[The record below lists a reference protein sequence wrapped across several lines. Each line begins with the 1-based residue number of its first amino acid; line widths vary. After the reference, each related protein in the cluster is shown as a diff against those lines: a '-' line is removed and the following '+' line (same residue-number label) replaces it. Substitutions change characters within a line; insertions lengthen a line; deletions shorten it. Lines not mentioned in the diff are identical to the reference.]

1 MKKDELLKAVRTLKG
16 YKSFYSMVDPILVI
30 PISKKRFTKS
40 DVKSLKKYIK
50 DYISI
55 INIKFDII
63 DIKVKAT
70 MNDCDVKD
78 NKVKYVFVI
87 YPKKSTI
94 VDDILLNNIPSNYLN
109 FLKSL
114 DTMLA
119 NCINYEKLLITDF
132 LYPKNF
138 NQVFE
143 DSSAS
148 SNIVDDDAVSDYVFN
163 ADNED
168 YEQQLLNTSEEIDY
182 DDDIDISINKCI
194 IRKCEGLL
202 FTAEDYLLIN
212 HNIEYIINRY
222 LNDDSDM
229 KYDNRYVITNK
240 NMLEKLTDD
249 IYFTDV
255 KYVIVATDDNARVL
269 ASGNKPNDIDFSR
282 LKVSKSNFTILTNG
296 GDSDDRN
303 GDNAEEQ
310 TCQE

>member
-1 MKKDELLKAVRTLKG
+1 MKKDELLKIVGTLKG
-16 YKSFYSMVDPILVI
+16 YKSFYNMVDPILVI

-55 INIKFDII
+55 INIKFDIF
-63 DIKVKAT
+63 DIKVKST

-94 VDDILLNNIPSNYLN
+94 VDDISFHDIPNNYLN
-109 FLKSL
+109 LLNAL

-119 NCINYEKLLITDF
+119 NCINYEKLILITDF

-143 DSSAS
+143 DSSSS

-168 YEQQLLNTSEEIDY
+168 HEQQLLDTTEEID
-182 DDDIDISINKCI
+182 DEDDIDISISKCI
-194 IRKCEGLL
+194 IRKCEGVL
-202 FTAEDYLLIN
+202 FTSEDYLLIN
-212 HNIEYIINRY
+212 NNIENVIKAY

-229 KYDNRYVITNK
+229 EYNNRYIITNK

-255 KYVIVATDDNARVL
+255 KYVIIATDDNARVL
-269 ASGNKPNDIDFSR
+269 SSGNKPSDIDFSR
-282 LKVSKSNFTILTNG
+282 IKVSKNNFTILTDG

-303 GDNAEEQ
+303 GYNA
-310 TCQE
+310 

>member
-1 MKKDELLKAVRTLKG
+1 MKKDELLKIVGTLKG
-16 YKSFYSMVDPILVI
+16 YKSFYNMVDPILVI

-55 INIKFDII
+55 INIKFDIF
-63 DIKVKAT
+63 DIKVKST

-94 VDDILLNNIPSNYLN
+94 VDDILFHDIPSNYLN
-109 FLKSL
+109 FLNAL

-119 NCINYEKLLITDF
+119 NCINYEKLLLITDF

-143 DSSAS
+143 DSSSS

-163 ADNED
+163 TDNED
-168 YEQQLLNTSEEIDY
+168 HEQQLLDTTEEID
-182 DDDIDISINKCI
+182 DEDDIDISISKCI
-194 IRKCEGLL
+194 IRKCEGVL
-202 FTAEDYLLIN
+202 FTSEDYLLIN
-212 HNIEYIINRY
+212 NNIENVIKAY
-222 LNDDSDM
+222 LNDNSDM
-229 KYDNRYVITNK
+229 KYNNRYIITNK

-255 KYVIVATDDNARVL
+255 KYVIIATDDNARVL
-269 ASGNKPNDIDFSR
+269 SSGNKPSDIDFSR
-282 LKVSKSNFTILTNG
+282 IKVGKNNFTILTDG

-303 GDNAEEQ
+303 GYNA
-310 TCQE
+310 

>member
-1 MKKDELLKAVRTLKG
+1 MKKDELLKIVGTLKG
-16 YKSFYSMVDPILVI
+16 YKSFYSMVDPILII

-87 YPKKSTI
+87 YPKKSPI
-94 VDDILLNNIPSNYLN
+94 IDDILLNNIPNNYLY
-109 FLKSL
+109 FLNAL
-114 DTMLA
+114 DIMLA

-143 DSSAS
+143 DSSAP
-148 SNIVDDDAVSDYVFN
+148 SNIVDDDAVSDHAFN

-168 YEQQLLNTSEEIDY
+168 YEQQLLNTSEEID
-182 DDDIDISINKCI
+182 DEDDIDISINKCI

-255 KYVIVATDDNARVL
+255 KYVIIATDDNVRVL
-269 ASGNKPNDIDFSR
+269 ASGNKPNDIDFAR
-282 LKVSKSNFTILTNG
+282 LKVSKNNFTILTDG
-296 GDSDDRN
+296 GDSDDRT
-303 GDNAEEQ
+303 GDNAEKQ

>member
-1 MKKDELLKAVRTLKG
+1 MKKDELLKIVGTLKG
-16 YKSFYSMVDPILVI
+16 YKSFYSMVDPILII
-30 PISKKRFTKS
+30 PISKKRFTKT

-70 MNDCDVKD
+70 MNDCDGKD

-87 YPKKSTI
+87 YPKKSNI

-143 DSSAS
+143 DSSSS

-168 YEQQLLNTSEEIDY
+168 YEQQMLNTSEEIDY
-182 DDDIDISINKCI
+182 EDDIDISINKCI

-255 KYVIVATDDNARVL
+255 KYVIIATDDNARVL
-269 ASGNKPNDIDFSR
+269 ASGNKPNDIDFAR
-282 LKVSKSNFTILTNG
+282 LKVSKNNFTILTDG
-296 GDSDDRN
+296 GDSDDRT
-303 GDNAEEQ
+303 GDNAEKQ